1 LRQAVSQSG
10 AQPSSIELEITE
22 SVALRDPG
30 AAQTIISEC
39 RDLGFRVV
47 LDDFGTYYSSLSYLK
62 KLGADTIKIDRSFVS
77 GLPSDEG
84 DAAIVRAIIALGRSL
99 GREIIA
105 EGVETSEQAAW
116 LMREGCST
124 AQGFLFARPM
134 PEQDFERWLGT
145 HPIQTAV

>member
-1 LRQAVSQSG
+1 MARSATG
-10 AQPSSIELEITE
+10 IELEITE

-30 AAQTIISEC
+30 VAQTTIDEC
-39 RDLGFRVV
+39 RRLGFRVV

-62 KLGADTIKIDRSFVS
+62 KLGADTIKIDKSFVD
-77 GLPSDEG
+77 GLPGDDG

-105 EGVETSEQAAW
+105 EGVETLEQARW
-116 LMREGCST
+116 LVREGCTT

-134 PEQDFERWLGT
+134 TAEAFERWLT
-145 HPIQTAV
+145 TRDTVIAV